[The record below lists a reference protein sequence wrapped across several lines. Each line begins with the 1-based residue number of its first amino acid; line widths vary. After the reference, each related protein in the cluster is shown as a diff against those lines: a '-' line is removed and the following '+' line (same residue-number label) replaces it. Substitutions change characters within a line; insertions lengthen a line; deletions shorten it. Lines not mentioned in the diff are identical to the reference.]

1 MKKTISLILAIILC
15 MALTV
20 PSFAVNVNQAYSADA
35 ALRADAITTI
45 DQVKKAAV
53 QVPLID
59 ENGNSVYKLVD
70 EQAGIVTERYV
81 LEEVVDKK
89 VSLMSSEVVEEKA
102 TTVFEHVYSARAS
115 DSNTRTG
122 YDNSG
127 GILFRT
133 TVSYTSEYY
142 NGRTYYDMRQIDG
155 GYTRY
160 DTTINVV
167 SQRLDYGQNGFI
179 KSGGTITQAKNNV
192 SISSSNLTV
201 VPPSSWVEVSPE
213 GGLKVGCVLT
223 HQCNR
228 NQTPW
233 TGELLNHI

>member
-1 MKKTISLILAIILC
+1 
-15 MALTV
+15 
-20 PSFAVNVNQAYSADA
+20 
-35 ALRADAITTI
+35 
-45 DQVKKAAV
+45 
-53 QVPLID
+53 
-59 ENGNSVYKLVD
+59 
-70 EQAGIVTERYV
+70 
-81 LEEVVDKK
+81 
-89 VSLMSSEVVEEKA
+89 MSSEVVEEKA

-179 KSGGTITQAKNNV
+179 KSGGTNNTDKKIMFPYHQA
-192 SISSSNLTV
+192 T
-201 VPPSSWVEVSPE
+201 
-213 GGLKVGCVLT
+213 GLLYHRQAG
-223 HQCNR
+223 
-228 NQTPW
+228 
-233 TGELLNHI
+233 